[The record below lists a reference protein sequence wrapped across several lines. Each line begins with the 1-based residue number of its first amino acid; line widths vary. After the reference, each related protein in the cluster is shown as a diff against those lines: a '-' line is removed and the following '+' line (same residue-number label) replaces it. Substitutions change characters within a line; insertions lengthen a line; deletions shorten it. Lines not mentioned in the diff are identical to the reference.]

1 MAGLSVD
8 INILCRLFQHQCHQR
23 AVFQGLNR
31 YRGAE
36 SVVLLF
42 SNSTVPG
49 GVYPN
54 VPNGAV
60 SIANCLILWDF
71 EIHEFHSKRAIFSIR

>member
-1 MAGLSVD
+1 MVSEEESCKKVPRLWITLHGSSVD
-8 INILCRLFQHQCHQR
+8 INILCRLFQHKCHQR

-42 SNSTVPG
+42 STSTYPRMATSTVDKETDRDNH
-49 GVYPN
+49 Y
-54 VPNGAV
+54 
-60 SIANCLILWDF
+60 
-71 EIHEFHSKRAIFSIR
+71 

>member
-1 MAGLSVD
+1 MDARLLAAIAVD

-42 SNSTVPG
+42 STSTVP
-49 GVYPN
+49 
-54 VPNGAV
+54 ADRD
-60 SIANCLILWDF
+60 IDC
-71 EIHEFHSKRAIFSIR
+71 